1 MNVHAFKCICI
12 YLSEI
17 LVHSICFYLLYRQ
30 SRSLVSRL
38 LIYGAV
44 GTTVTGGG
52 IIAYA
57 NYDPDFKQT
66 VDTYIPGFAS
76 FSDLDAKLWN
86 QGLELAKQGW
96 NTIKAVVLPDKG
108 NTGIQIPKYEE
119 QSKSESAVAVAD
131 TSSNEQSVI
140 EQERVEKVTE
150 KIEEEVEEMV
160 DKTEKEAVKLTDQ
173 AVETGDQAGEA
184 VSPDQME
191 KPPSEELLNKAE
203 GSVETED
210 KQPQSP
216 EQLQAPSEVG
226 PGTHTEV
233 QSEKDVKE
241 QEVEQEFIT
250 DTALEPVSVPDPTVE
265 AKNASVENELR
276 SSYQDYIMQS
286 DKVITALQSLV
297 QAMEIHQTKIQ
308 QSVTATPLENETDIE
323 TTAGSN
329 FH

>member
-1 MNVHAFKCICI
+1 M
-12 YLSEI
+12 
-17 LVHSICFYLLYRQ
+17 HSICFYLLYRQ

-76 FSDLDAKLWN
+76 FSDLDAILWN

-96 NTIKAVVLPDKG
+96 NTIKAVILPDKG

-119 QSKSESAVAVAD
+119 QSKNESAVTIAD
-131 TSSNEQSVI
+131 NSSNEQLVI
-140 EQERVEKVTE
+140 EQERVENVTE
-150 KIEEEVEEMV
+150 KVKEEVEEMV

-191 KPPSEELLNKAE
+191 KPLSEELLNKVE

-233 QSEKDVKE
+233 QSEKVVKE

-250 DTALEPVSVPDPTVE
+250 DTTALEPVSVPDPTVE
-265 AKNASVENELR
+265 AKNVSVENELR

-323 TTAGSN
+323 TIAGSSN